1 MEDIQQDTARA
12 VIERLDELVTLLRD
26 VDARLEHLEHGGRR
40 RDPFA
45 DDPEI
50 GPPRRLATTRSLV
63 DAARGG
69 LVGRAGAT

>member
-1 MEDIQQDTARA
+1 VEDIQQDAARA

-26 VDARLEHLEHGGRR
+26 VDARLEHLERGATR

-50 GPPRRLATTRSLV
+50 GHPRRLALTKSLV
-63 DAARGG
+63 DAARVD
-69 LVGRAGAT
+69 LVSRAGAT